1 MKKKI
6 RELGRFAFI
15 LPYAAL
21 FIIGLADGQGIQG
34 AWIFAYVL
42 TLAIEALCL
51 PYIVGYIISA
61 ICFLLCIK
69 SGKSIENGEERRT
82 YINSNVRMMACMMLW
97 FLVHLVVAIANINS
111 FKL

>member
-15 LPYAAL
+15 LPYAVIFL
-21 FIIGLADGQGIQG
+21 IGLADDQGIRG

-42 TLAIEALCL
+42 TLAIELLCL
-51 PYIVGYIISA
+51 PYLVGYIISA

-69 SGKSIENGEERRT
+69 SGKSIENDEERRT
-82 YINSNVRMMACMMLW
+82 YLNFNLHMMACMILW
-97 FLVHLVVAIANINS
+97 FLVHLVVAIANINY